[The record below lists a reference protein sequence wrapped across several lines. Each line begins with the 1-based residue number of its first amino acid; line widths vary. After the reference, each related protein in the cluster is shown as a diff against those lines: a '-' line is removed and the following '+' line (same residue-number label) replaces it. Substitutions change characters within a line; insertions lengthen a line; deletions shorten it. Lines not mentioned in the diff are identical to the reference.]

1 MSWSAAD
8 CTALAS
14 SFANE
19 LGPRWQHLEAVG
31 RAAQRLPLEV
41 READLVVGAAWLH
54 DIGYVPALQRSG
66 MHAVDGALYLNLMG
80 APARLVS
87 LVAYH
92 TGAAFEAEERGMTG
106 QLLQFAP
113 PPEPMLDALTYVDLT
128 TDLTG
133 QAVTVEQRLD
143 GIFSRYEP
151 QHPVHRAVTRSRPYL
166 EASAGRAAAR
176 LGQPT

>member
-1 MSWSAAD
+1 MSWSIAY

-14 SFANE
+14 SFASD
-19 LGPRWQHLEAVG
+19 LGARWQHLEAVG
-31 RAAQRLPLEV
+31 RAAQKLPLEGG
-41 READLVVGAAWLH
+41 EAELVVGAAWLH

-66 MHAVDGALYLNLMG
+66 MHAVDGALYLKMTG
-80 APARLVS
+80 APARVVS

-92 TGAAFEAEERGMTG
+92 TGAVFEAEERGLTG
-106 QLLQFAP
+106 QLLQFEP
-113 PPEPMLDALTYVDLT
+113 PPELMLDALTYVDLT

-133 QAVTVEQRLD
+133 QTVSVEQRLRE
-143 GIFSRYEP
+143 IFSRYEP
-151 QHPVHRAVTRSRPYL
+151 EHPVHRAVTLSRPYL

>member
-1 MSWSAAD
+1 MYWSAA
-8 CTALAS
+8 TGVALAS
-14 SFANE
+14 NFASE
-19 LGPRWQHLEAVG
+19 LGARWQHLEAVG
-31 RAAQRLPLEV
+31 RAAQRLPLEGG
-41 READLVVGAAWLH
+41 EAESVVAAAWLH
-54 DIGYVPALQRSG
+54 DIGYVAALQRSG
-66 MHAVDGALYLNLMG
+66 MHALDGASYLDVMG
-80 APARLVS
+80 VPARVVS

-92 TGAAFEAEERGMTG
+92 TGAVFEAQERGMTG
-106 QLLQFAP
+106 QLLQFEP

-133 QAVTVEQRLD
+133 QTVTVEQRLD